1 MRNSKKNDFYF
12 LRKVDLCPADDL
24 RPKTSFPPEAS
35 GSDRSGGDMIK
46 AVLWDMD
53 GTLVDSEDIA
63 VDALGLAMTEAG
75 LTPPTDLKER
85 VVGRSSDDIY
95 RYVVETFGL
104 KASPTDW
111 ERRKHYF
118 YFRAAGALRGYDDAI
133 ETWRRFDAVGI
144 RQAVISNSDRAIMDV
159 NLRAAGLVRPGLI
172 TVARNDV
179 LHGKPHP
186 EGYLR
191 AAYLLGV
198 NPSECIIVEDSVSG
212 AAAAE
217 AAGIETV
224 FVPHSHSKAPQGV
237 RTLCSMRLF
246 GDEILARR

>member
-1 MRNSKKNDFYF
+1 
-12 LRKVDLCPADDL
+12 
-24 RPKTSFPPEAS
+24 
-35 GSDRSGGDMIK
+35 MIK

-63 VDALGLAMTEAG
+63 VEALGLAMKEAG
-75 LTPPTDLKER
+75 LAPTKDLKDR
-85 VVGRSSDDIY
+85 VVGRSADEIY
-95 RYVVETFGL
+95 RHLVEAFGL
-104 KASPTDW
+104 RADPAEW
-111 ERRKHYF
+111 ERRKHHYYF
-118 YFRAAGALRGYDDAI
+118 AAIEALRGFDDAI
-133 ETWRRFDAVGI
+133 STWRRLDEAGL
-144 RQAVISNSDRAIMDV
+144 RQAIVSNSDRAIMDV

-198 NPSECIIVEDSVSG
+198 APCECLIVEDSASG
-212 AAAAE
+212 AAAAQ

-224 FVPHSHSKAPQGV
+224 FVPHSHSAVPEGV
-237 RTLCSMRLF
+237 RALSSMREL
-246 GDEILARR
+246 ENEVLALL

>member
-1 MRNSKKNDFYF
+1 
-12 LRKVDLCPADDL
+12 
-24 RPKTSFPPEAS
+24 
-35 GSDRSGGDMIK
+35 MIK

-63 VDALGLAMTEAG
+63 VDALGLAMKEAG
-75 LTPPTDLKER
+75 LIPPTDLKER
-85 VVGRSSDDIY
+85 VVGRSSDEIY
-95 RYVVETFGL
+95 HYVVETFGL
-104 KASPTDW
+104 RTNPIDW
-111 ERRKHYF
+111 ERRKHHF
-118 YFRAAGALRGYDDAI
+118 YFRASGALRGYDDAVL
-133 ETWRRFDAVGI
+133 TWRRFDAAGI

-159 NLRAAGLVRPGLI
+159 NLRAAGLVRPGLV

-198 NPSECIIVEDSVSG
+198 TPRECVIVEDSVSG
-212 AAAAE
+212 AAAAQ

-224 FVPHSHSKAPQGV
+224 FVPHSHSTAPQGV
-237 RTLCSMRLF
+237 RTLSSMRAF
-246 GDEILARR
+246 EDEVLTRR